1 MDEEEARH
9 NLICIPVPY
18 YTVKNLVLHKHK
30 IVLNHNTSLVSYS
43 NNTSTTHPQSGPHSI
58 SIMKYHKFPQLSLMY
73 MYVGKYTRKV

>member
-18 YTVKNLVLHKHK
+18 YTVKNLVLHEHK

-43 NNTSTTHPQSGPHSI
+43 NNTSLCSN
-58 SIMKYHKFPQLSLMY
+58 
-73 MYVGKYTRKV
+73 TRRCVS